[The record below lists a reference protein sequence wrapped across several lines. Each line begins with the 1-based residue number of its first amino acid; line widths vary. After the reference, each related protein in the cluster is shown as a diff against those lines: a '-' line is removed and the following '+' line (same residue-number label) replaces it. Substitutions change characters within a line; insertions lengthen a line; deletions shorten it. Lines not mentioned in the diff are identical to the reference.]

1 MTVEAIDTSIASRSN
16 FSIMN
21 GSRISLAILMN
32 RHGTDKLYHH
42 HYDGEYERHFGPIRD
57 KSINILEI
65 GIGGYGRPDHGGE
78 SLKVWRDYFPHAT
91 IVGIDIEEK
100 NLDLGERITIRQCDQ
115 NDKATLWQLNEQN
128 GPFDII
134 IDDGSHFQEHIF
146 TSFNILW
153 PFLNPGGIYVI
164 EDLATAYWPEYGGDP
179 EQPPAMRLLFHLC
192 DQMHQAY
199 WRILK
204 PVDADS
210 RVQSVHVSREIAFIY
225 KQ

>member
-1 MTVEAIDTSIASRSN
+1 MTANTKGISARFETSLSISWKSESEVTVVPIMVAKVSRSGETI
-16 FSIMN
+16 FPMQPSLESIS
-21 GSRISLAILMN
+21 SRKELN
-32 RHGTDKLYHH
+32 
-42 HYDGEYERHFGPIRD
+42 
-57 KSINILEI
+57 
-65 GIGGYGRPDHGGE
+65 
-78 SLKVWRDYFPHAT
+78 
-91 IVGIDIEEK
+91 
-100 NLDLGERITIRQCDQ
+100 LGERIAIRQCDQ
-115 NDKATLWQLNEQN
+115 NDKAALWQLNEQS